1 MPAAAVFKEVS
12 SADTIGNAYFSL
24 AVHCL
29 PRGWDDLHVVTSEFH
44 MPRSRRIFEWL
55 CGLAGASFGRRYAL
69 TFHAVPDEGAMPPE
83 VLAARAAR
91 EAQSLRNLE
100 ETIEKIPDFAAA
112 CHWLH
117 TEHKVGGRA
126 HRRPAA
132 PPRRRGGL
140 TPRGSATPWRASTRS
155 AGRPTRTTSPSAATE
170 PPRRAAR
177 VGGGGRGL

>member
-55 CGLAGASFGRRYAL
+55 CGLAGASFGRRFAL

-100 ETIEKIPDFAAA
+100 ETIEKVPDFAAA

-117 TEHKVGGRA
+117 TEHKCYAVARQ
-126 HRRPAA
+126 HEI
-132 PPRRRGGL
+132 
-140 TPRGSATPWRASTRS
+140 
-155 AGRPTRTTSPSAATE
+155 GRPSDADDVALRSY
-170 PPRRAAR
+170 
-177 VGGGGRGL
+177 

>member
-1 MPAAAVFKEVS
+1 MITVGGLQVATPQREGAEAAAVFKEVS

-55 CGLAGASFGRRYAL
+55 CGLAGASFGRRFAL

-100 ETIEKIPDFAAA
+100 ETIEKVPDFAAA

-117 TEHKVGGRA
+117 TEHKCYAVARQHDIPQSGQ
-126 HRRPAA
+126 
-132 PPRRRGGL
+132 
-140 TPRGSATPWRASTRS
+140 
-155 AGRPTRTTSPSAATE
+155 RT
-170 PPRRAAR
+170 
-177 VGGGGRGL
+177 